1 MKKHTVPAIAL
12 TIGLILLFGI
22 VPPIWAAEDH
32 VIIDRT
38 TRSKT
43 LNDYSILTR
52 DSIQRA
58 WKPAGDPDIPRND
71 GLSIRIDYSL
81 RRSGALESVRLLE
94 GSGDAALD
102 ASLVEAI
109 RKAEPFPPFPEG
121 VDAKS
126 ILIRANFII
135 AAPDTPQTLTA
146 DNKAGAV
153 DESLAA
159 ADDPARRKLRWG
171 LPAGSAKP
179 EKTAE
184 KNETEEPS
192 KPKRKLYKWGLPE

>member
-12 TIGLILLFGI
+12 IIGLIFSFGI
-22 VPPIWAAEDH
+22 VPAIWAAEDR

-58 WKPAGDPDIPRND
+58 WKPAGDPDIPTND
-71 GLSIRIDYSL
+71 RLSIRIDYSL
-81 RRSGALESVRLLE
+81 RRSGALDSVRLLE

-121 VDAKS
+121 VNAKS

-135 AAPDTPQTLTA
+135 AAPDTPQTVTA
-146 DNKAGAV
+146 QNKE
-153 DESLAA
+153 DSDQESLAA
-159 ADDPARRKLRWG
+159 ADEEARRKLRWG

-179 EKTAE
+179 EKPAE
-184 KNETEEPS
+184 EKETEETS